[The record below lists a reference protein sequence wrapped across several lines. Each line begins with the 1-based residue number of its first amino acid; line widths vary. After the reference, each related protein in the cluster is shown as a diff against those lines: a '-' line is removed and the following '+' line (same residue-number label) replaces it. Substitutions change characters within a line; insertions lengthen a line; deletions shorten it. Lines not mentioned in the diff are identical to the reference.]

1 MHIKQVIVEGF
12 KTYREQTVV
21 DFDDGLNCIVGANG
35 SGKSNLFH
43 AIRFVLSDVFGTLR
57 AEERQRLLHEGA
69 GHAVMSA
76 YVEIVFDNADG
87 RLPVEREE
95 VRLRDQ

>member
-12 KTYREQTVV
+12 KTYREQTV

-43 AIRFVLSDVFGTLR
+43 AIRFVLSDVFGNLR
-57 AEERQRLLHEGA
+57 AEERQRLCT
-69 GHAVMSA
+69 
-76 YVEIVFDNADG
+76 
-87 RLPVEREE
+87 RERGT
-95 VRLRDQ
+95 R